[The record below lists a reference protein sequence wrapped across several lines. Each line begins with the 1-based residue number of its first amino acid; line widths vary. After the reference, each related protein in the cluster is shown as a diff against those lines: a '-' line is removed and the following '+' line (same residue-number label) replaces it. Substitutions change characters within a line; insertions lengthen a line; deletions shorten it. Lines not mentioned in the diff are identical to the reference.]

1 MATTIIP
8 GIGSE
13 CHLTLHF
20 KLYTPVN
27 PEAGVAHP
35 WDQAVSTFD
44 AQSPLV
50 VPEITQDYQLLVVLI
65 TMDQMP
71 RILILH
77 PKHSMTQQLQRLST

>member
-1 MATTIIP
+1 MQVATTIVP
-8 GIGSE
+8 GIGSG

-50 VPEITQDYQLLVVLI
+50 IPEITQDYQPVVVLI
-65 TMDQMP
+65 TMDQIP
-71 RILILH
+71 RILIYSCLSSI
-77 PKHSMTQQLQRLST
+77 HSIQ